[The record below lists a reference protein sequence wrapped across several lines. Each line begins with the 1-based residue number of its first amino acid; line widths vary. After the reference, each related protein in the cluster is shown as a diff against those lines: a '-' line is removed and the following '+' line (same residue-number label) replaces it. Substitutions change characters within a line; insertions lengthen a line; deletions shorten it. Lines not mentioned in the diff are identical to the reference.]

1 MTRIVEVKEVST
13 PRWRRQ
19 MEKLAREQDE
29 LETRRPGGPHAALAR
44 MIRAAAARSVRQM
57 SLPMTEGGEANG
69 QG

>member
-1 MTRIVEVKEVST
+1 MTRIVEIKEVST
-13 PRWRRQ
+13 TRWRRQ

-29 LETRRPGGPHAALAR
+29 LETRRPGGPHAAMAR
-44 MIRAAAARSVRQM
+44 MIRAAAASRQM